1 MKDRPLWRKL
11 AMLKSNRGNFVVLA
25 FCLWLLVGCTPTQIP
40 EKAQETVLTYPAFS
54 ESVHIKTLSV
64 NPLDFEYTEVFPSVS
79 GLKISGLKNKVVESQ
94 INMLIES
101 NIQEM
106 IDLAEGRN
114 TLSVRGAEKHLP
126 LGTVLNNYYIGA
138 NVTCNYNHV
147 LSIEIYLGANFQN
160 KWFSLSK
167 GLTFDLNSGELI
179 PFEALFKDDVDID
192 DLISPILLKE
202 IYELQ
207 MFSSGFSSAY
217 TLEWIK
223 PYKGLPENP
232 DYVLS
237 DTNFTL
243 YLNEKFDALYSPS
256 LNATR
261 ILMSYSQ
268 VSPDFVVFNRYYDP
282 GALLFES
289 ETTERILSLPY
300 EFAYSEFGG
309 EKFSV
314 SVPKNFPE
322 NVLEHISHLAED
334 KTTHLSEKY
343 GHVSAYAS
351 RQFDSYVS
359 VSFLINTEVED
370 GYYWEEVYLILD
382 EGLKPVP
389 IDVFFVEPLDYKSLL
404 KALLLEALKDP
415 YYASVDAETLDFD
428 DWLSKSSYRLTK
440 SGFQFAFKPVKSMYG
455 DYTPITIE
463 VPYSA
468 LGYDQL
474 TLFKD

>member
-1 MKDRPLWRKL
+1 
-11 AMLKSNRGNFVVLA
+11 MLKSNKSRFVVFA
-25 FCLWLLVGCTPTQIP
+25 FCLWLLVGCSATQIP
-40 EKAQETVLTYPAFS
+40 EKTQDTFVTYPAFS

-64 NPLDFEYTEVFPSVS
+64 NPLDFEYTEVSENVN

-94 INMLIES
+94 INRLIES

-114 TLSVRGAEKHLP
+114 TLSVRGAKTHLP
-126 LGTVLNNYYIGA
+126 QGTVLNNYNISSS
-138 NVTCNYNHV
+138 VTCNYNHV
-147 LSIEIYLGANFQN
+147 LSIEIYLWANFQN

-167 GLTFDLNSGELI
+167 GLNFDLNSGDLI

-202 IYELQ
+202 IYKQQ
-207 MFSSGFSSAY
+207 MFFSGFSSEYA
-217 TLEWIK
+217 LEWVK
-223 PYKGLPENP
+223 PYKGLPKNP

-256 LNATR
+256 LSETR
-261 ILMSYSQ
+261 LLMPYSH

-282 GALLFES
+282 GAHLFES

-314 SVPKNFPE
+314 SVPENFPKH
-322 NVLEHISHLAED
+322 VLDHISHLAED

-351 RQFDSYVS
+351 RLFDSYVS

-370 GYYWEEVYLILD
+370 EYYYWEQVYLILD
-382 EGLKPVP
+382 EDLKPVP
-389 IDVFFVEPLDYKSLL
+389 IEAFFTEPLDYKSLL

-415 YYASVDAETLDFD
+415 NYASVDAEAIDFD
-428 DWLSKSSYRLTK
+428 DWLSKSSYRLTR
-440 SGFQFAFKPVKSMYG
+440 SGFQFAFKPVKSLYG
-455 DYTPITIE
+455 GYTPITIE

-474 TLFKD
+474 TFFKD